1 MFPPLCF
8 VDVSTGIVPDESKE
22 AMKENLSSEEYTLI
36 SDDTTEVKVKFKII
50 EMFQNSK
57 IFTAKKAD

>member
-22 AMKENLSSEEYTLI
+22 TMKENLSSEEYTLV
-36 SDDTTEVKVKFKII
+36 SEDTPEIKVKFKIV

-57 IFTAKKAD
+57 IFTAKT